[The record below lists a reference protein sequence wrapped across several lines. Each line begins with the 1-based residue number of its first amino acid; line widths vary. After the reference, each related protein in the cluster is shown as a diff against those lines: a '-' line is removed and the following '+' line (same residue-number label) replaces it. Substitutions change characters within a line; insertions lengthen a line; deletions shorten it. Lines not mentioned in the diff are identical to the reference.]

1 MSQKSFLSDEE
12 KVFGQYEN
20 HQRPIA
26 EIERRAGIS
35 FGPLADLD
43 PLQDA
48 AESTPTMLTSMSQ
61 VRFV

>member
-1 MSQKSFLSDEE
+1 LSE
-12 KVFGQYEN
+12 KKFVGHHENQQY
-20 HQRPIA
+20 PIA
-26 EIERRAGIS
+26 EIERPAGIS

-48 AESTPTMLTSMSQ
+48 TDSNPSMLTSMSQ